1 MEIWVIRAAIQ
12 SSPVRE
18 PEVGRCS
25 ISGMISGVDV
35 PYSISLYGP
44 DYEKKIVIPELDK
57 HILKSS
63 GKLYA
68 HLNQ

>member
-1 MEIWVIRAAIQ
+1 MEIRVIRAAIQ
-12 SSPVRE
+12 SSSVRE

-44 DYEKKIVIPELDK
+44 DYEKKIVGTLGTFSTFGNLGDV
-57 HILKSS
+57 
-63 GKLYA
+63 
-68 HLNQ
+68 LNF